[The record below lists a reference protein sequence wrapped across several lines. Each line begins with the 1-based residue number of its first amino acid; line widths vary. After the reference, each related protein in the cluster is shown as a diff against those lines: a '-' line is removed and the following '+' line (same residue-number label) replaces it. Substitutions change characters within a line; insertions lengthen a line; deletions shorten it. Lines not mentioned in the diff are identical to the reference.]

1 MKWKWALSLCL
12 FSASVL
18 TLAVSGYQLIQY
30 GQEEQQTDSL
40 QAELAAVYDAGN
52 MMPETHIPLETA
64 SVPAPDGLEGIPQI
78 DAQTEYTSE
87 PSAQMVSEPSAEATA
102 IPDDVPVQPE
112 TTTSSGLAALHAR
125 NADCVAWITIDGTI
139 IDYPVMHRPD
149 KKDYYLNR
157 DFNGKKS
164 AAGTLYISEICD
176 PQTSD
181 NVLIHGHNMN
191 SGKMFAALTK
201 YKKRSFYED
210 HRYIRFETLNGVHT
224 YEVIF
229 ALTTPVYTGNDFE
242 YYNFATARNEAEFD
256 SYIAQCARRAFY
268 DTGQSAS
275 YGDKLLTLS
284 TCEYSQKNGR
294 MLVVAK
300 RIDE

>member
-1 MKWKWALSLCL
+1 MKWKWVLSFCL
-12 FSASVL
+12 FSASVV
-18 TLAVSGYQLIQY
+18 TLAVSGFQLIQY
-30 GQEEQQTDSL
+30 GQEEQQTNSL
-40 QAELAAVYDAGN
+40 QAELAAVYAAGN
-52 MMPETHIPLETA
+52 ETYQHSEPDETA
-64 SVPAPDGLEGIPQI
+64 YVQETQEESLSPNAWTPVSDETAALDITEPTIEPVVPDGV
-78 DAQTEYTSE
+78 
-87 PSAQMVSEPSAEATA
+87 SAQS
-102 IPDDVPVQPE
+102 E
-112 TTTSSGLAALHAR
+112 TTTSSGLSALHAR
-125 NADCVAWITIDGTI
+125 NTDCVAWITIEGTV

-149 KKDYYLNR
+149 RKDYYLNR

-176 PQTSD
+176 PETSD

-210 HRYIRFETLNGVHT
+210 HRYIRFETLEGVHT

-256 SYIAQCARRAFY
+256 AYIAQCARRAVY
-268 DTGQSAS
+268 DTGLSVT

-294 MLVVAK
+294 ILVVAK

>member
-12 FSASVL
+12 FLASVL
-18 TLAVSGYQLIQY
+18 TLVISGFQLIQY

-40 QAELAAVYDAGN
+40 QAELAAVYAAGSEAYQHGDSDEMAYVSEVREATSSPDARL
-52 MMPETHIPLETA
+52 PVADETA
-64 SVPAPDGLEGIPQI
+64 APDI
-78 DAQTEYTSE
+78 AE
-87 PSAQMVSEPSAEATA
+87 PTAESVV
-102 IPDDVPVQPE
+102 PDDVPTQPE

-125 NADCVAWITIDGTI
+125 NPDCVAWITIDGTV

-164 AAGTLYISEICD
+164 SAGTLYISEICD
-176 PQTSD
+176 PQTSY

-210 HRYIRFETLNGVHT
+210 HRYIRFETLDGAYT

-256 SYIAQCARRAFY
+256 AYIAQCAQRALY
-268 DTGQSAS
+268 DTGLSAS

>member
-1 MKWKWALSLCL
+1 MKWKRALSFCL
-12 FSASVL
+12 FSASVV
-18 TLAVSGYQLIQY
+18 TLAVSGFQLVQY
-30 GQEEQQTDSL
+30 GQEEQQTDLL
-40 QAELAAVYDAGN
+40 QAELAAVYSAGN
-52 MMPETHIPLETA
+52 GATETNVPDA
-64 SVPAPDGLEGIPQI
+64 PAPAPEMQEDVPQI
-78 DAQTEYTSE
+78 DIQADHADEADAQEL
-87 PSAQMVSEPSAEATA
+87 PEATA
-102 IPDDVPVQPE
+102 QMEAIPIPEDESVQPE
-112 TTTSSGLAALHAR
+112 TTTSSGLSALHAR
-125 NADCVAWITIDGTI
+125 NTDCVAWITIEGTV

-149 KKDYYLNR
+149 RKDYYLNR

-176 PQTSD
+176 PETSD

-210 HRYIRFETLNGVHT
+210 HRYIRFETLEGAYT

-242 YYNFATARNEAEFD
+242 YYNFATARNEAEFNA
-256 SYIAQCARRAFY
+256 YIAQCAQRALY
-268 DTGQSAS
+268 DTGLSAS
-275 YGDKLLTLS
+275 YGDRLLTLS

>member
-18 TLAVSGYQLIQY
+18 TLAVSGFQLIQY

-40 QAELAAVYDAGN
+40 QAELAAVYAAGN
-52 MMPETHIPLETA
+52 DEHIHSSPDETA
-64 SVPAPDGLEGIPQI
+64 YVLEAQEETSSPDVRPPAADETAALDI
-78 DAQTEYTSE
+78 TEPTAE
-87 PSAQMVSEPSAEATA
+87 PVVS
-102 IPDDVPVQPE
+102 DDVPAQPE

-125 NADCVAWITIDGTI
+125 NPDCVAWITIDGTV

-164 AAGTLYISEICD
+164 SAGTLYISEICD
-176 PQTSD
+176 PKTSD

-210 HRYIRFETLNGVHT
+210 HRYIRFETLDGAYT

-229 ALTTPVYTGNDFE
+229 ALTTPVYTGNDFK

-256 SYIAQCARRAFY
+256 AYIAQCARRALY
-268 DTGQSAS
+268 DTGLSAS

>member
-40 QAELAAVYDAGN
+40 QAELAAVYAAGN
-52 MMPETHIPLETA
+52 DAYVHSEPDETA
-64 SVPAPDGLEGIPQI
+64 YLSEEQDETPVLNEQTPVADETAAPGIAESTAEPVAPD
-78 DAQTEYTSE
+78 DAPT
-87 PSAQMVSEPSAEATA
+87 
-102 IPDDVPVQPE
+102 QPE
-112 TTTSSGLAALHAR
+112 ATTSSGLAALHAR
-125 NADCVAWITIDGTI
+125 NADCVAWISIDGTV

-164 AAGTLYISEICD
+164 ASGTLYISEICD

-210 HRYIRFETLNGVHT
+210 HRYIRFETLDGVHT

-256 SYIAQCARRAFY
+256 AYIAQCARRALY

-275 YGDKLLTLS
+275 YGDRLLTLS

>member
-12 FSASVL
+12 FSASML
-18 TLAVSGYQLIQY
+18 TLAVSGFQLIQY

-40 QAELAAVYDAGN
+40 QAELAAVYAAGN
-52 MMPETHIPLETA
+52 TIPETDILLESTFSPDTPTNYPQTDVGTVYVDESSEQIFPES
-64 SVPAPDGLEGIPQI
+64 SV
-78 DAQTEYTSE
+78 
-87 PSAQMVSEPSAEATA
+87 SAEAST
-102 IPDDVPVQPE
+102 IPDDVPAQSE
-112 TTTSSGLAALHAR
+112 TTISSGLAALHAR
-125 NADCVAWITIDGTI
+125 NPDCVAWITIDGTV

-164 AAGTLYISEICD
+164 SAGTLYISEICD
-176 PQTSD
+176 PKTSD

-210 HRYIRFETLNGVHT
+210 HRYIRFETLDGAYT

-256 SYIAQCARRAFY
+256 AYIAQCARRALY
-268 DTGQSAS
+268 DTGLSAS
-275 YGDKLLTLS
+275 YGDRLLTLS